1 MSEVLQANIFFMIT
15 AVAVLVV
22 TIFVAV
28 ALYHLIR
35 ILRAIRDIVERVRE
49 GSEVIAEDVAHMR
62 DGIVTGRFFSAVMS
76 RASEAAG
83 FGRRRAARPKKKREQ
98 AEEPEVEA
106 EDAGDIDTH

>member
-1 MSEVLQANIFFMIT
+1 MSEVLLANIFFMIT
-15 AVAVLVV
+15 AVAVILV

-35 ILRAIRDIVERVRE
+35 ILRSVRDIVERVRE

-83 FGRRRAARPKKKREQ
+83 FGRRRTSRPKKKREQ
-98 AEEPEVEA
+98 TEEPSGEEENTADV
-106 EDAGDIDTH
+106 DTH